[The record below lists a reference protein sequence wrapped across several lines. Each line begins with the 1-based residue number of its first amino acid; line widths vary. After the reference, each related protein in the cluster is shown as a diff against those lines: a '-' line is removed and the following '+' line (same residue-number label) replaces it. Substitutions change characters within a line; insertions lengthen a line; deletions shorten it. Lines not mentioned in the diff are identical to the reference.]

1 MGFTVDEAAADV
13 QDAAETTAYQGGEAA
28 EEGAADVQEAAGLA
42 MDDVAGIAEKGKE
55 KLAAKEAEL
64 AKVSGE
70 IKKLSPQ
77 DLLTDNGKKLQA
89 QAESLMAEIEELK
102 SNL

>member
-1 MGFTVDEAAADV
+1 MGSMVDKAAADA

-28 EEGAADVQEAAGLA
+28 EEGAADVQEAAGSA
-42 MDDVAGIAEKGKE
+42 MDDVAGMAEKGKE
-55 KLAAKEAEL
+55 ELAAKEAEL
-64 AKVSGE
+64 ARVSEE
-70 IKKLSPQ
+70 IKQLSPQ

-102 SNL
+102 GKL